1 MCYSSTSEAQDQ
13 CRIRSVIFALWQR
26 QAALFWYNTSLEKR
40 SIYVMNPNQVVADT
54 KTKLDA
60 AHGHYQEQLKSLRTG
75 RASAAML
82 DGVVVQAY
90 GQPMPLNQ
98 VANVTAPEAQLL
110 QITPFDPSNLQAIA
124 SAIRDNP
131 SLGLNPS
138 DDGRVV
144 RVPVPALNE
153 ERRRDIV
160 KQLGSKQE
168 EAMIAI
174 RNVRRDAMD
183 AIDKA
188 KKDKEIGEDDAKR
201 LQTQVE
207 DAAKAAQGQ
216 VEAASKAKEQ
226 EIMTV

>member
-1 MCYSSTSEAQDQ
+1 
-13 CRIRSVIFALWQR
+13 
-26 QAALFWYNTSLEKR
+26 
-40 SIYVMNPNQVVADT
+40 MNPTQLISDT

-60 AHGHYQEQLKSLRTG
+60 AVKHYGEQLKTLRTG
-75 RASAAML
+75 RASSSML
-82 DGVVVQAY
+82 DGVTVEAY

-98 VANVTAPEAQLL
+98 VANVTAPEAQLI
-110 QITPFDPSNLQAIA
+110 QITPFDPGNIQAIA

-144 RVPVPALNE
+144 RVPIPALTE
-153 ERRRDIV
+153 ERRREIV

-168 EAMIAI
+168 DAMIVL
-174 RNVRRDAMD
+174 RNVRREALD
-183 AIDKA
+183 AIDQA

-201 LQTQVE
+201 LQGQVE
-207 DAAKAAQGQ
+207 DAVRAMQGQ
-216 VEAASKAKEQ
+216 IEAASKAKET